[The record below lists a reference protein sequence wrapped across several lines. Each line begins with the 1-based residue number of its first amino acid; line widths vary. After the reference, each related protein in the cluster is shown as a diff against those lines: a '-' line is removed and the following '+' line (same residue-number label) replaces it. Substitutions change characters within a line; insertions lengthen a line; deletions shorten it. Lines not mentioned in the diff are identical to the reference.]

1 MKLFFV
7 IIVAIVF
14 CSCSSAV
21 KDEGTAKAINSG
33 DPVNAVPK
41 STADTAAKWEHQN
54 VISQEHILSVDVE
67 DRNISVKVTNVF
79 PEELF
84 YGAKFI
90 FERFQNGKWQKV
102 EYVRNYGIPS
112 IEYILKPGETR
123 THAFSFKVFNKAL
136 SEGKYRVIK
145 EYNFNDK
152 VSRKGIR
159 EFRIGKDDAA
169 SAGNN
174 PAPQNAQPQTTGKD
188 LSEENLLSFKVENRS
203 ITLTLTN
210 VHDQPIFYDSQIAF
224 EKWNGSKWEKIDFT
238 DIYIFVSMEYV
249 LLPGAERTHPFPFTS
264 FADQTACG
272 RYRVIKGYYFADKLR
287 REAVKEFDIQA
298 AGTLCLEFPAIVKRA
313 DLMAQ
318 KSLFYSVINFTNN
331 TYITGDRFFL
341 ERRKKDGQWEKVK
354 LEAGLVND
362 IGYKISPQTESS
374 HIEMQ
379 TYLLRNLPA
388 DNYRITKSAFEY
400 PGKKEITLQAEFKVT
415 E

>member
-1 MKLFFV
+1 MKPLLIFLVV
-7 IIVAIVF
+7 ISTF
-14 CSCSSAV
+14 LGSCSSAD
-21 KDEGTAKAINSG
+21 KQ
-33 DPVNAVPK
+33 K
-41 STADTAAKWEHQN
+41 SAYVQIIKTADT
-54 VISQEHILSVDVE
+54 
-67 DRNISVKVTNVF
+67 VKV
-79 PEELF
+79 LQ
-84 YGAKFI
+84 
-90 FERFQNGKWQKV
+90 QNSAM
-102 EYVRNYGIPS
+102 EY
-112 IEYILKPGETR
+112 
-123 THAFSFKVFNKAL
+123 
-136 SEGKYRVIK
+136 
-145 EYNFNDK
+145 
-152 VSRKGIR
+152 
-159 EFRIGKDDAA
+159 
-169 SAGNN
+169 
-174 PAPQNAQPQTTGKD
+174 PQTETTANNLSDKD
-188 LSEENLLSFKVENRS
+188 LLSFKVENGS

-238 DIYIFVSMEYV
+238 DTYIFVSMEYV
-249 LLPGAERTHPFPFTS
+249 LLPGAETTHPFPFTS
-264 FADQTACG
+264 FADQPACG

-362 IGYKISPQTESS
+362 IGYKINPQTESS
-374 HIEMQ
+374 RIEMQ